1 MWKEKYKIG
10 VELIDSQHKEL
21 FNRVYDFLRT
31 VQNKGDWNE
40 KLNKVKETMNF
51 MEEYVVVHFND
62 EEAYQ
67 DKIGYP
73 ERDMHKQ
80 VHADFRATINNY
92 VEVFNTKG
100 FNEELVQEFGAKLMT
115 WLIMH
120 VGKADKKIAEY
131 MESKGGDIQ

>member
-40 KLNKVKETMNF
+40 KLDKVKETMSF

-67 DKIGYP
+67 DKIAYP
-73 ERDMHKQ
+73 GRDMHKQ

-92 VEVFNTKG
+92 VEIFNTQG

-131 MESKGGDIQ
+131 VESKGGDIQ